1 MQDERMLLEYATRPA
16 EQQPYICGWVTL
28 GVTCDIP
35 VIGDL
40 FSVHLRD
47 HHGVVGGGKVKV
59 RCEWTK
65 CGMAMNKESI
75 VRHVAGM
82 HLRYKFI
89 CDKCGSIF
97 TRRHN
102 LNRHVQ
108 RKHGRR
114 SRDTFC

>member
-1 MQDERMLLEYATRPA
+1 MLLEYAGRPA
-16 EQQPYICGWVTL
+16 EQQPYTCGWVTL

-47 HHGVVGGGKVKV
+47 HHGVVGGSKVKV

-65 CGMAMNKESI
+65 CRMAMNKENI
-75 VRHVAGM
+75 VRHVTEM

-89 CDKCGSIF
+89 CDKCDAIF
-97 TRRHN
+97 TRRYN
-102 LNRHVQ
+102 LNRHVR